1 MNVRIPCQT
10 LVSGFWQFPIVLY
23 AFLTFPLPLWSS
35 GEETF
40 FSMWSQAEVKIWW
53 IAFITSSG
61 GTAAGI
67 FCMKKSQNHLNE
79 ENLAYELFVKKIL
92 QLSFGA
98 KIQSFIYFFLYWHDF
113 DISGN
118 TVWPQAS
125 GFQNSPKFTT
135 FGRCKCSSLRSQ
147 CWMRLFLW
155 FSNTVHSFKLSR
167 LSNYI
172 KVLPKS
178 FL

>member
-35 GEETF
+35 VEETF

-67 FCMKKSQNHLNE
+67 FCMKKSKSHLNE
-79 ENLAYELFVKKIL
+79 EEILAWKKASWFLARKFKQFCYEF
-92 QLSFGA
+92 
-98 KIQSFIYFFLYWHDF
+98 
-113 DISGN
+113 
-118 TVWPQAS
+118 
-125 GFQNSPKFTT
+125 
-135 FGRCKCSSLRSQ
+135 CSLRSQ
-147 CWMRLFLW
+147 CFKIRLFEC
-155 FSNTVHSFKLSR
+155 FCCDSR
-167 LSNYI
+167 KYSKHVEILESQTRMPLKDSQRAKKI
-172 KVLPKS
+172 ETQSKVS
-178 FL
+178 A